1 MALLHIDQLT
11 KSYLNG
17 LGSTK
22 ALNHVSLEV
31 EKGEFIAIV
40 GHSGSGK
47 TTLLNMI
54 AGLDQ
59 VSEGHLFYEGND
71 LTKMN
76 EDELAL
82 LRLKNIGVIYQFFNL
97 IPMLSGRDN
106 ISLQLRMAEQKINE
120 SEILNIAQSL
130 GIANKLDSYPSQ
142 MSGGEQQRVAVART
156 LINQCDILLADEPTG
171 NLDQKTSNELIQL
184 LIKLNTEQQLTILL
198 ITHDLNIAKQAKR
211 MIVLEDG
218 EIIRDV
224 RNESSL

>member
-1 MALLHIDQLT
+1 
-11 KSYLNG
+11 
-17 LGSTK
+17 
-22 ALNHVSLEV
+22 
-31 EKGEFIAIV
+31 
-40 GHSGSGK
+40 
-47 TTLLNMI
+47 MI

-156 LINQCDILLADEPTG
+156 LINQCDLLLADEPTG